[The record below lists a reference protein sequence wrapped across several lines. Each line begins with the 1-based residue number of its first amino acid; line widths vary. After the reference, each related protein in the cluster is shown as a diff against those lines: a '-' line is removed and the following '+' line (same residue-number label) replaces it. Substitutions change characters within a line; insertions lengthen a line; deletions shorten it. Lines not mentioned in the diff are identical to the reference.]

1 MKWLPLRPLLFQIG
15 LHMPPLR
22 RFTVKPVLALA
33 LNLLLLMGMN
43 PSKQLLL
50 SKIQRGNSMNLKQLA
65 AKGALSVHPLISP
78 YN

>member
-1 MKWLPLRPLLFQIG
+1 MKLLPLRPLLFQIG

-22 RFTVKPVLALA
+22 RLVLALA

-65 AKGALSVHPLISP
+65 AKGALSVHPWISP